1 MPIYSELRA
10 KRGYTKTP
18 HHDFLAVVLR
28 LYNGLLNN
36 RYFPRPIVDLAL
48 FKAKI
53 DEYAAAITATM
64 SGAKLAFAERDSLRH
79 EVMGMFL
86 LLAAY
91 VEHESHNDPSIFE
104 TSGLEAQPN
113 KQVAHKP
120 LDRPLNPKVTHGRSS
135 GEILVWMPTSLRK
148 ITSCDLRYVPLN
160 DEDAPTGEW
169 TETIVA
175 SFLRPTT
182 IKNLKPGT
190 RYAFQIRSLGRLG
203 KTDWSDSALIICV

>member
-1 MPIYSELRA
+1 MPVYRELRA
-10 KRGYTKTP
+10 KRGYTKIP
-18 HHDFLAVVLR
+18 HHDFLVVLRR

-36 RYFPRPIVDLAL
+36 RYFLRPIVDLAV

-64 SGAKLAFAERDSLRH
+64 GGAKLAFAERDSLRH
-79 EVMGMFL
+79 EAMGMYL

-91 VEHESHNDPSIFE
+91 VEHESHNDPNIFE

-120 LDRPLNPKVTHGRSS
+120 LDRPLNPKVAHGYYS

-148 ITSCDLRYVPLN
+148 ISSCDLRYVPC
-160 DEDAPTGEW
+160 DDQGAPTGEW
-169 TETIVA
+169 TEMMVG

-182 IKNLKPGT
+182 VKNLKPGT

-203 KTDWSDSALIICV
+203 QTDWSDSALIICV